1 MIDQLPL
8 IFFIWVGGQQM
19 LVSVDIKK
27 LSKLPL
33 VIKENRTFH
42 SQLEAICY
50 QINANRNIQISIF
63 M

>member
-1 MIDQLPL
+1 
-8 IFFIWVGGQQM
+8 M